1 MTRAWAVVPAAGS
14 GRRMGS
20 AVAKQYLPLLGRPLL
35 AHALAPL
42 LASERL
48 DAVVLCV
55 APEDRAWREAAGD
68 DSGVHAHG
76 EAGQRLLI
84 ATGGEER
91 CHSVLNGL
99 QRLADRA
106 AEDDWVLV
114 HDAARPCLSDAEL
127 KSLFSALADDPVGG
141 LLAMPLSDTLK
152 AADETQRVLRTLPR
166 DGLWRA
172 LTPQMFR
179 YGLLR
184 EALADAVAA
193 GLAVTDEAAAM
204 ERAGHRPAL
213 VAGSAANIKV
223 TTPEDLALA
232 EAVLRQRE
240 GRECA

>member
-14 GRRMGS
+14 GRRMGA

-42 LASERL
+42 LASTRL
-48 DAVVLCV
+48 AAVVLCV
-55 APEDRAWREAAGD
+55 APDDRPWRDAAQ
-68 DSGVHAHG
+68 
-76 EAGQRLLI
+76 AGADERLLI
-84 ATGGEER
+84 AAGGEER

-99 QRLADRA
+99 ELLADRA

-127 KSLFSALADDPVGG
+127 ESLFAALADDPVGG

-152 AADETQRVLRTLPR
+152 AADEAQRVRQTVPR

-184 EALADAVAA
+184 RALADAVAA

-204 ERAGHRPAL
+204 ERAGYRPAL
-213 VAGSAANIKV
+213 VTGSAANIKV

>member
-14 GRRMGS
+14 GRRMGA

-42 LASERL
+42 LASTRL
-48 DAVVLCV
+48 AAVVLCV
-55 APEDRAWREAAGD
+55 APDDRAWRDAAQ
-68 DSGVHAHG
+68 
-76 EAGQRLLI
+76 AGADERLLI
-84 ATGGEER
+84 AAGGEER

-99 QRLADRA
+99 ELLADRA

-127 KSLFSALADDPVGG
+127 ESLFAALADDPVGG

-152 AADETQRVLRTLPR
+152 AADEAQRVLQTVPR

-184 EALADAVAA
+184 RALADAVAA

-204 ERAGHRPAL
+204 ERAGYRPAL
-213 VAGSAANIKV
+213 VTGSAANIKV